1 MTLLSL
7 LAQID
12 LPRDQVNVPQPDLT
26 SGSLQTILQIVFGL
40 GGGIAL
46 LVIAIAGF
54 NFVVSGGD
62 PQKTAKAR
70 SAIIYAL
77 VGLVVCITAFSIV
90 AFVLERIK

>member
-1 MTLLSL
+1 MILLSL

-12 LPRDQVNVPQPDLT
+12 LPRDQLNVPQPELT
-26 SGSLQTILQIVFGL
+26 PGSLQTILQIVFGL

-46 LVIAIAGF
+46 LVIALAAF

-70 SAIIYAL
+70 SAIIYA
-77 VGLVVCITAFSIV
+77 VIGLVVCITAFSIV
-90 AFVLERIK
+90 TFVLTRVS